1 MDLDR
6 QSSEL
11 MQQNLLDFDYTTLDE
26 NTRINVQQH
35 THEIKSLIRRT
46 AKNTMEI
53 GQKLIEV
60 KEELGHGRFTNWL
73 RIEFNW
79 SDSAAR
85 KFMQVTRQF
94 KSVNFTDLNI
104 SSSALY
110 LLAAPSIPEAARQEA
125 IERANQGETITH
137 TKAKAIS
144 KQYQTEPLPDVE
156 RLVTYDL
163 SAQDVEN
170 IPEDSDLFKPPVQ
183 NSLPD
188 KTLAQPLD
196 KFHELPS
203 HREKIDRTN
212 EPSGLFPSC
221 DLPTSDRMNTISP
234 QTSSGNTGEIPTTTA
249 TGVEHLNHEL
259 VFTTVNALAQH
270 TNPEI
275 LAPLS
280 NTELKSLIA
289 KSQLIA
295 KQAKFLL
302 NQRLHSTQI

>member
-1 MDLDR
+1 MDLNR
-6 QSSEL
+6 PSSEL
-11 MQQNLLDFDYTTLDE
+11 LQQNLLDFDYTTLDE
-26 NTRINVQQH
+26 NARINVQQR

-137 TKAKAIS
+137 TKAKAIA
-144 KQYQTEPLPDVE
+144 KQYQTEALSDVE
-156 RLVTYDL
+156 QLVTYDL
-163 SAQDVEN
+163 VAQDVEN

-183 NSLPD
+183 NGLPAN
-188 KTLAQPLD
+188 TLAQSLD
-196 KFHELPS
+196 ESHELLS
-203 HREKIDRTN
+203 HRAELDRTN
-212 EPSGLFPSC
+212 EPL
-221 DLPTSDRMNTISP
+221 DLLPTCDRINTVSR
-234 QTSSGNTGEIPTTTA
+234 QTFSSNTGESPTTTA

-289 KSQLIA
+289 KSKLIA